1 MSERLR
7 LGFGPCAYDVTLE
20 GGASA
25 PRWADRYQSSADASK
40 RVEVR
45 CVDALPE
52 RAGPRDFRDDGY
64 VASHGDEAHRVFV
77 ARGHEA
83 RWVVPFAALVA
94 QDAPSVGALVVHCA
108 AVRVDGGVALLLA
121 KGGTG
126 KSTFAR
132 AAGARSFA
140 HNAVIVDVE
149 GDGGPRAWSLPFA
162 GDPQP
167 DLDAPGD
174 ARVRVVALL
183 ERGDAPGFEWIP
195 RPEATTSLARSCVR
209 APAVDPWARERFMLA
224 LALAARVAVGRIRTT
239 RGPRDLE
246 SLDAALSTEN
256 RP

>member
-1 MSERLR
+1 MSDGLR
-7 LGFGPCAYDVTLE
+7 LGFGPRSYDVTLE
-20 GGASA
+20 GGVTV
-25 PRWADRYQSSADASK
+25 PYWADRYQSSVDASK

-52 RAGPRDFRDDGY
+52 LTGSRDFRDEGY
-64 VASHGDEAHRVFV
+64 VASHGDEAHRIFV

-94 QDAPSVGALVVHCA
+94 HDAPSVGALVIHCA
-108 AVRVDGGVALLLA
+108 AVRVEGGVALLLA

-140 HNAVIVDVE
+140 HNAVIVAVE
-149 GDGGPRAWSLPFA
+149 GEDGPRAWSLPFA

-167 DLDAPGD
+167 DLDASGA

-183 ERGDAPGFEWIP
+183 ERGEAPGFEWTP
-195 RPEATTSLARSCVR
+195 RSEATTSLARSCVR